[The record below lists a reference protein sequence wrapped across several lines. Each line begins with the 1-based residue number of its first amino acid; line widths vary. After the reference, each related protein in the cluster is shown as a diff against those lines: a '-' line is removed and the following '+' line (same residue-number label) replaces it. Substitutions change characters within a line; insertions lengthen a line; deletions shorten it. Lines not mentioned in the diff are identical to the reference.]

1 MGEEIKA
8 ERVKHKFACGNDLTN
23 LTVINFIG
31 PGGSKASAY
40 CCNMNVDLDGDPQA
54 YAPLSKP
61 GLRPMDNLGNAG
73 WKGSADNAGL
83 KAKYEAAK
91 KALEELEQKKTDL
104 GGKTTAIPG
113 PSAPGPTTSASA
125 SKKAPADPAMAA
137 LDKQIAEKKLHVRA
151 MSFEHIDANGN
162 HSAKNPKNFEK
173 IFWKWYGVVALT
185 PEDAKAAAPYLEM
198 AAPSLTLR
206 RPVLDESSQYED
218 VFGRFPVVQSI
229 FEPGPEYYVTPL
241 PRAKNTRYPA
251 WDQRYFLPHDAL
263 EQEAF
268 GALAVPLR
276 QVTGLNLNDTV
287 FAMRLDTD
295 DTLAF
300 PFRDVGFGYKVAEC
314 SLAAFTGMGG
324 DYHPEKKGAAK
335 FPNNFLNL
343 YLAFPG
349 GQTPASTLA
358 KFATATNASDFPV
371 MLAFIAQ
378 ATVDAQG
385 KHSKVVGG
393 DPLTAYE
400 AWKKS
405 SSTVK
410 PSSYDVII
418 QGLSSAGSDFA
429 QRMMQKHASLL
440 AKGPFLQPPTKP

>member
-1 MGEEIKA
+1 MADEIKA

-23 LTVINFIG
+23 ITVINFVG
-31 PGGSKASAY
+31 PGGSKVSAY
-40 CCNMNVDLDGDPQA
+40 SCNMNVDLDGDPQA
-54 YAPLSKP
+54 YAPFKKP
-61 GLRPMDNLGNAG
+61 ELRPMDNLGNAG
-73 WKGSADNAGL
+73 WKGDGDNAKL
-83 KAKYEAAK
+83 QAKYEAGK
-91 KALEELEQKKTDL
+91 KALAELEQKKGDL
-104 GGKTTAIPG
+104 AAKTNAVP
-113 PSAPGPTTSASA
+113 APAAPASP
-125 SKKAPADPAMAA
+125 SKKAPQDPAMVA
-137 LDKQIAEKKLHVRA
+137 LDKQIAAKKHELRA
-151 MSFEHIDANGN
+151 ASFEHIDANGN
-162 HSAKNPKNFEK
+162 ASAKNPKNFEK
-173 IFWKWYGVVALT
+173 LFWKWYGVVAMT
-185 PEDAKAAAPYLEM
+185 PEEAKAAAPYLEM
-198 AAPSLTLR
+198 AAPSLTMR
-206 RPVLDESSQYED
+206 RPVLDEASVYED

-268 GALAVPLR
+268 GALAVPLG
-276 QVTGLNLNDTV
+276 QVTGLKLNDTV

-295 DTLAF
+295 DTLEF
-300 PFRDVGFGYKVAEC
+300 TFRDVGFGYKVAEC
-314 SLAAFTGMGG
+314 SLKAFTGMGG

-349 GQTPASTLA
+349 GQSPSSTLA
-358 KFATATNASDFPV
+358 KFATASNASDFPV
-371 MLAFIAQ
+371 ILAFIAQ
-378 ATVDAQG
+378 TTQNAKG
-385 KHSKVVGG
+385 KVVTG

-405 SSTVK
+405 GSTIK

-418 QGLSSAGSDFA
+418 QGLQSAGSDFA
-429 QRMMQKHASLL
+429 VRMMQSHASLL